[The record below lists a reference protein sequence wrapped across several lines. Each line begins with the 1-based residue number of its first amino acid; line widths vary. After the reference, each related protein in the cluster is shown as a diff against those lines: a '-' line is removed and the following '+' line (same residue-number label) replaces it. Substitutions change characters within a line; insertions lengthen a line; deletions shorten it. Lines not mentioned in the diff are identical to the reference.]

1 MLLFLQA
8 FAAEG
13 LSVVEENTTPMLP
26 LETNLKFEEELLTIN
41 MGALLAEVRND
52 SVNFPPAD
60 VVREIEEKEVEE
72 IQDMVK
78 EEEEEEKAVE
88 EVEEEMLEELDA
100 PKSHLPVTE
109 FFILDPRDKTS
120 FDNVQKSSPVFLL
133 NRRNIEKKQK
143 ARNVE
148 KEKVAE
154 GGKSLKTRVVYINN
168 QRLELPPESR

>member
-60 VVREIEEKEVEE
+60 VVREIEEKEVE
-72 IQDMVK
+72 QVR
-78 EEEEEEKAVE
+78 AGT
-88 EVEEEMLEELDA
+88 
-100 PKSHLPVTE
+100 KSQP
-109 FFILDPRDKTS
+109 
-120 FDNVQKSSPVFLL
+120 
-133 NRRNIEKKQK
+133 
-143 ARNVE
+143 
-148 KEKVAE
+148 
-154 GGKSLKTRVVYINN
+154 
-168 QRLELPPESR
+168 